1 MREDDAMMGEKEI
14 LGRYVGLRLETLHV
28 WIEQGWVKPERDR
41 DGYRFR
47 EIDVARVG
55 LIHEFSTELELDD
68 DAMEVILPLLD
79 QVHGLRHQLRCLADA
94 VSAQPED
101 VRQNIAAA
109 LEKSGG

>member
-1 MREDDAMMGEKEI
+1 MMHEKEI
-14 LGRYVGLRLETLHV
+14 LDRYMDLPRETLHI
-28 WIEQGWVKPERDR
+28 WIEHGWVKPERDR

-55 LIHEFSTELELDD
+55 LIYEFSAVLELDD
-68 DAMEVILPLLD
+68 DAMDVVLPLLD

-101 VRQNIAAA
+101 VRRSIVEA
-109 LEKSGG
+109 LEKSGT